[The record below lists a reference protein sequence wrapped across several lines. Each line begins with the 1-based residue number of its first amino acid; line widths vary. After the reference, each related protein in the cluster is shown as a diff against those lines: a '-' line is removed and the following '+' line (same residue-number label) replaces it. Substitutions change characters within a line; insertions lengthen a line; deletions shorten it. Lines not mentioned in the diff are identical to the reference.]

1 MSIKRTRL
9 LYDVLGVSQNATQ
22 EDIKK
27 AYREKA
33 KLYHPDK
40 ASDDVDPSHFI
51 DIAKA
56 YEILSDPEKKAKYDE
71 SGYTDDAIHDDME
84 VAIESLQNIFK
95 AVLKHDNLLEID
107 LIAKTHSLVINNI
120 KMSEDNIK
128 VLEALPA
135 VYEKLIKKLKC
146 KSTINVLKIT
156 LEDEI
161 KGAQEGVFRLNYQIR
176 VCNTIL
182 ELLKDYE
189 FEK

>member
-1 MSIKRTRL
+1 MSVKKTRL
-9 LYDVLGVSQNATQ
+9 LYEILGVAQTATP
-22 EDIKK
+22 DDLKK

-56 YEILSDPEKKAKYDE
+56 YEILSDPEKRAKYDE
-71 SGYTDDAIHDDME
+71 SGYTDDAVHDDME

-107 LIAKTHSLVINNI
+107 LIAKTQTLVNNNI

-128 VLEALPA
+128 LLESLPA
-135 VYEKLIKKLKC
+135 IYEKLIKKLKC

-156 LEDEI
+156 LEEEI
-161 KGAQEGVFRLNYQIR
+161 QGAHEGVFRLQYQIR